1 MINPLIK
8 SQRHHSRPSVPRFC
22 PTNCSWHRDTQ
33 VRKTKRFL
41 DFCATRCFKRN
52 GVTWN
57 SISWSNV
64 LIKLNKKRTTIIQQ
78 FLCGSGNK
86 NPSIIYLWWSKI
98 VKYLL
103 LVILWF
109 SIAGNS
115 RIFYYPRLRRMLDS
129 ETFSKADRSDRRS
142 NKTAAVSKFHT
153 KTHEM
158 QNKIMLSQDWINA
171 QFMMFNDVY
180 ERVHGGT
187 KSPFSQ
193 YLSG

>member
-1 MINPLIK
+1 
-8 SQRHHSRPSVPRFC
+8 
-22 PTNCSWHRDTQ
+22 
-33 VRKTKRFL
+33 
-41 DFCATRCFKRN
+41 
-52 GVTWN
+52 
-57 SISWSNV
+57 
-64 LIKLNKKRTTIIQQ
+64 
-78 FLCGSGNK
+78 
-86 NPSIIYLWWSKI
+86 
-98 VKYLL
+98 
-103 LVILWF
+103 
-109 SIAGNS
+109 
-115 RIFYYPRLRRMLDS
+115 MLDS

-142 NKTAAVSKFHT
+142 NKT